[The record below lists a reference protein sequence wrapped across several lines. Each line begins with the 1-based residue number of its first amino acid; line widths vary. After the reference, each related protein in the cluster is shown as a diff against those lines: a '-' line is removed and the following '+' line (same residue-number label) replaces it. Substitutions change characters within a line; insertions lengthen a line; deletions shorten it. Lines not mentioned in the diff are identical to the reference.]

1 MNVYVGLASPGVP
14 RCRKSRPIRLLPRL
28 WQRLGGAN
36 SHPLMPRASHGGCG
50 PGCAPTAPRRMTGDA
65 ARTGPRSRLFP
76 ELRRPPSDGGGNAL
90 GCDDVAELPAEFR
103 LRRIE
108 RADDVEPGVK
118 RSAEAGR
125 VGPAI

>member
-1 MNVYVGLASPGVP
+1 
-14 RCRKSRPIRLLPRL
+14 
-28 WQRLGGAN
+28 
-36 SHPLMPRASHGGCG
+36 MPRASHGGCG

-125 VGPAI
+125 VGPAIDGALRRVERLPRHHRHPLRIPPALPPPPLPRPHP